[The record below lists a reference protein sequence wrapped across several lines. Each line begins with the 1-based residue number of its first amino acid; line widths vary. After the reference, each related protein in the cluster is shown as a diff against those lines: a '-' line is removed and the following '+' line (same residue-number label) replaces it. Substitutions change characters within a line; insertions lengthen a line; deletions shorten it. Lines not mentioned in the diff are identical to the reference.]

1 MKKTILIALLL
12 VASFTAFSQEKAD
25 TTIQIK
31 LELNQFKQLL
41 YVLEQAIDSK
51 KLSKEIQELLTKNAT
66 ILDKPKELPKPIK

>member
-1 MKKTILIALLL
+1 MKKITFILLLL
-12 VASFTAFSQEKAD
+12 VASFTSQAQSD

-41 YVLEQAIDSK
+41 YVLDQAIDSK
-51 KLSKEIQELLTKNAT
+51 KLSKEIQELLTKNAS

>member
-1 MKKTILIALLL
+1 MKTITLIALLL
-12 VASFTAFSQEKAD
+12 VASFTSQAQAD
-25 TTIQIK
+25 TTIQVK

-41 YVLEQAIDSK
+41 YVLDQAIDSK

>member
-1 MKKTILIALLL
+1 MKTITFIALLL
-12 VASFTAFSQEKAD
+12 VASFTSQAQSD
-25 TTIQIK
+25 TTIQVK

-41 YVLEQAIDSK
+41 YVLDQTIDSK

>member
-1 MKKTILIALLL
+1 MKKTLLIAALM
-12 VASFTAFSQEKAD
+12 VASLTSQAQSD
-25 TTIQIK
+25 TTIQVK

-41 YVLEQAIDSK
+41 YVLDQAIDSK

>member
-1 MKKTILIALLL
+1 MKKTIFIALLL
-12 VASFTAFSQEKAD
+12 VASFTSQAQAD

-41 YVLEQAIDSK
+41 YVLDQAIDSK

>member
-1 MKKTILIALLL
+1 MKKITLIAALM
-12 VASFTAFSQEKAD
+12 VASLTAFSQSD

-41 YVLEQAIDSK
+41 YVLDQAIDSK

>member
-1 MKKTILIALLL
+1 MKKITLILLLL
-12 VASFTAFSQEKAD
+12 VASFTSQAQSD

-41 YVLEQAIDSK
+41 YVLDQAIDSK
-51 KLSKEIQELLTKNAT
+51 KLSKEIQELLTKNAS

>member
-1 MKKTILIALLL
+1 MKKTILIAALM
-12 VASFTAFSQEKAD
+12 VASFTAFSQSD

-41 YVLEQAIDSK
+41 YVLDQAIDSK